1 MVFIFSVR
9 ADVVH
14 HHGTLS
20 TDASISDTIR
30 VMARLHA
37 DEIAHYRSEGWV
49 IPRFS
54 LPPARV
60 ALMVEALETLLRDNP
75 GVRPEKLV
83 SAHVEGDNGEGV
95 RGSRAFL
102 DLARDPEIVDLVSG
116 VIGEDVILWGCHVF
130 CKPAVEG
137 FETPWHQDGHYWP
150 IRPLANCTVWV
161 ALEESTIENGCL
173 RVVPRSHLRQHLYD
187 HLHEDRTDLTLNQ
200 RMAEGSFD
208 EASAVDL
215 ELQPGQ
221 MSLHDVYMIHGAK
234 ANTSGKRRTGAA
246 LRYMPSTSV
255 FERNLRPVDGQSG
268 VPVNFAQRPLW
279 LLKGVDRSGRNDF
292 KAGHAR

>member
-1 MVFIFSVR
+1 
-9 ADVVH
+9 
-14 HHGTLS
+14 
-20 TDASISDTIR
+20 
-30 VMARLHA
+30 MARLQA
-37 DEIAHYRSEGWV
+37 GEIAHYEKEGWV
-49 IPRFS
+49 IPRYS

-60 ALMVEALETLLRDNP
+60 ALMADALETLLRDNP

-102 DLARDPEIVDLVSG
+102 DLARDPEIVELVSG
-116 VIGEDVILWGCHVF
+116 VIGDDVILWGCHVF
-130 CKPAVEG
+130 CKPAAEG
-137 FETPWHQDGHYWP
+137 YETPWHQDGHYWP

-161 ALEESTIENGCL
+161 ALEESTVENGCL
-173 RVVPRSHLRQHLYD
+173 RVIPRSHAAKQLHE
-187 HLHEDRTDLTLNQ
+187 HLHEDRSDLTLNQ
-200 RMAEGSFD
+200 RMAEGTFD

-215 ELQPGQ
+215 QLQPGQ

-234 ANTSGKRRTGAA
+234 ANTSGKRRTGVA

-255 FERNLRPVDGQSG
+255 FERNLRPADGQTG

-292 KAGHAR
+292 KTGHTR